1 MYFLLV
7 SFIIMPV
14 FHSQTECDLAS
25 WFCTFVP
32 LFIYMMSIILN
43 NFNLFILNMN
53 IISNMNSLNLLKIV
67 TLTYTEK
74 SYMPARGLEMSVD
87 LEERHLL

>member
-1 MYFLLV
+1 
-7 SFIIMPV
+7 MPV

-32 LFIYMMSIILN
+32 LFIYMMSIILS
-43 NFNLFILNMN
+43 NFNLFIKG
-53 IISNMNSLNLLKIV
+53 IISNVDFLNLKIV

-74 SYMPARGLEMSVD
+74 IYMPARGLEMSVD

>member
-32 LFIYMMSIILN
+32 LFIYMMSIILS
-43 NFNLFILNMN
+43 NFNLFIKG
-53 IISNMNSLNLLKIV
+53 IISNVDFLNLKIV

-74 SYMPARGLEMSVD
+74 IYMPARGLEMSVD

>member
-1 MYFLLV
+1 
-7 SFIIMPV
+7 
-14 FHSQTECDLAS
+14 
-25 WFCTFVP
+25 
-32 LFIYMMSIILN
+32 
-43 NFNLFILNMN
+43 MN

-87 LEERHLL
+87 MEERSPFAKN